1 MCYRLYCP
9 GQHRCVA
16 HLYRTALRS
25 FVFHM
30 FILFIFTI
38 LLFLAYAALL
48 VYYRQA
54 WVGNDEVG
62 MKNDEFVDA
71 PIQHSSFNIRHSTF
85 VIQHSTFNIPLT
97 IIIPAR
103 NEAAHIGLCL
113 QSIVD
118 QSYPMHLRQ
127 IIVADD
133 FSTDNTAAIVQSFQG
148 QNVTLLRLA
157 DHITNRLNS
166 YKKKAIELAVAQA
179 TGTLIITTDAD
190 CTVPPDWLATY
201 AAFYQ
206 QHRPAFIAAPVSIN
220 SSNKPIEIFQALDFM
235 TLQGITGASVYK
247 KIHTMCNGANLAYE
261 RSVFYE
267 VGGFAGIDHIAS
279 GDDMLLMH
287 KIYQRYPNRVLF
299 LKSKNA
305 IVQTEP
311 VHTVRDFLNQRIRW
325 ASKADKYD
333 DKRIF
338 WVLVLVYFFNVLML
352 VLPIVIF
359 VTCYE
364 LRVASY
370 ELRVP
375 NPQFPIPNSTFGIAP
390 IQVWLLLLCFK
401 TLIELYFLYPVAKFF
416 NNTKLLWRFP
426 IAQPFH
432 ILYTV
437 IAGWLG
443 KFGSY
448 QWKGRKVK

>member
-1 MCYRLYCP
+1 
-9 GQHRCVA
+9 
-16 HLYRTALRS
+16 
-25 FVFHM
+25 M
-30 FILFIFTI
+30 FILTLFVI

-48 VYYRQA
+48 VYYRRA
-54 WVGNDEVG
+54 WVSNDEVR
-62 MKNDEFVDA
+62 MKNDESAAA
-71 PIQHSSFNIRHSTF
+71 PIQHSSFDIQHSSFNIR
-85 VIQHSTFNIPLT
+85 HSTFNIPLT

-103 NEAAHIGLCL
+103 NEEAHIGHCL
-113 QSIVD
+113 QSIVE
-118 QSYPMHLRQ
+118 QPYPMHLRQ

-133 FSTDNTAAIVQSFQG
+133 FSTDGTAAIVQSFAA
-148 QNVTLLRLA
+148 QNVTLLRLS
-157 DHITNRLNS
+157 DHISDRLNS

-190 CTVPPDWLATY
+190 CTVPPDWLHTI

-206 QHRPAFIAAPVSIN
+206 QHRPAFIAAPVAIN
-220 SSNKPIEIFQALDFM
+220 CSNRPIEIFQALDFM

-261 RSVFYE
+261 RSAFYE

-287 KIYQRYPNRVLF
+287 KIYHRYPQRVLF

-305 IVQTEP
+305 IVHTEP
-311 VHTVRDFLNQRIRW
+311 VHTVKEFFNQRIRW

-338 WVLVLVYFFNVLML
+338 WVLVLVYVFNVML
-352 VLPIVIF
+352 LALPIVNIIWP
-359 VTCYE
+359 CQY
-364 LRVASY
+364 
-370 ELRVP
+370 
-375 NPQFPIPNSTFGIAP
+375 PIPNTQYHITGFQSWLI
-390 IQVWLLLLCFK
+390 LLLLK

-416 NNTKLLWRFP
+416 GKTVILWWFP
-426 IAQPFH
+426 VAQPFH
-432 ILYTV
+432 IIYTV
-437 IAGWLG
+437 VAGWLG

-448 QWKGRKVK
+448 QWKGREVK